1 MLDRRTLLLTAGA
14 AAVSACS
21 STGAA
26 ASDGPVRCYENGQWW
41 TGRGF
46 RAGSRCVHNG
56 MFVRRSGHGITERI
70 DLQGRF
76 VTPPFADAHQHV
88 TGPRTNEGFL
98 SFGVFYV
105 ANPNVIVLT
114 ADERQWDARPDTM
127 DTIYSMGGITAP
139 GGHPEKLYVEIL
151 RQYVYT
157 DWPRERFYGDAF
169 HLVSRPDQ
177 VEPTVA
183 LLQSQGADFIKI
195 YLLHSDDFERRR
207 DDPAFYG
214 DKGLDPALV
223 PLIVR
228 AAHARQLRVWA
239 HIENAADFRVL
250 IRSGVD
256 QCAHMPGYSCSQE
269 PLAQYAISDEDATA
283 AHRAGLS
290 VVTTALAGVQEAERT
305 PQQREIQRANLLRL
319 KAAGVPLYLGSDG
332 GEHESVLKEARYLVN
347 LGVFTP
353 AEALQRLSHDTPRM
367 IFPRRR
373 IGVLAPGYEASFV
386 TMSANPLEDI
396 SAILSLQDRVK
407 QGINVPVPN
416 QNPNPQ
422 Q

>member
-1 MLDRRTLLLTAGA
+1 MAASGA
-14 AAVSACS
+14 ALAGCTTSAELNRPA
-21 STGAA
+21 T
-26 ASDGPVRCYENGQWW
+26 CYENGRWW

-46 RAGSRCVHNG
+46 RAGFRCVRNG
-56 MFVRRSGHGITERI
+56 MFVRCSGHEIAERI

-88 TGPRTNEGFL
+88 TGPRTNDGFL
-98 SFGVFYV
+98 SFGVFYI
-105 ANPNVIVLT
+105 ANPNVIVIS
-114 ADERQWDARPDTM
+114 ASSREWDALPETV
-127 DTIYSMGGITAP
+127 DTIHSMGGITAP

-151 RQYVYT
+151 SQYVYT

-195 YLLHSDDFERRR
+195 YLLHSDEFERRR

-214 DKGLDPALV
+214 NKGLDPALV

-228 AAHARQLRVWA
+228 SAHARGFKVWA

-256 QCAHMPGYSCSQE
+256 RAAHMPGYSCGE
-269 PLAQYAISDEDATA
+269 PPLSQYAITDEDATA
-283 AHRAGLS
+283 AHRAALS
-290 VVTTALAGVQEAERT
+290 VVTTALAGVQDAERT
-305 PQQREIQRANLLRL
+305 PQEREIQRTNLLRL
-319 KAAGVPLYLGSDG
+319 KAGSVPLYLGSDG
-332 GEHESVLKEARYLVN
+332 REHESVLKEARYLVN

-353 AEALQRLSHDTPRM
+353 AEALQNLSHDTPRM
-367 IFPRRR
+367 IFPSRR

-386 TMSANPLEDI
+386 TMRANPLEDI
-396 SAILSLQDRVK
+396 SAILSLEDRVK
-407 QGINVPVPN
+407 QGIKVPVPN
-416 QNPNPQ
+416 ETPSGQ

>member
-1 MLDRRTLLLTAGA
+1 M
-14 AAVSACS
+14 
-21 STGAA
+21 A
-26 ASDGPVRCYENGQWW
+26 ASGATLAGCTSSAELNGPARSYENGQWW

-46 RAGSRCVHNG
+46 RAGTRFVRNG
-56 MFVRRSGHGITERI
+56 MFVRRGSDEIAERI

-88 TGPRTNEGFL
+88 TGPRTNDGFL
-98 SFGVFYV
+98 SFGVFYI
-105 ANPNVIVLT
+105 ANPNVIVIS
-114 ADERQWDARPDTM
+114 ASSREWDALPETV

-139 GGHPEKLYVEIL
+139 GGHPERLYVEIL
-151 RQYVYT
+151 SQYVYT

-195 YLLHSDDFERRR
+195 YLLWSDDFERRR
-207 DDPAFYG
+207 DDPANG
-214 DKGLDPALV
+214 HKGLDPALV
-223 PLIVR
+223 PLIVQ
-228 AAHARQLRVWA
+228 AAHARRLKVWA

-256 QCAHMPGYSCSQE
+256 QAAHMPGYSCAE
-269 PLAQYAISDEDATA
+269 APLSQYAITDEDAAA

-290 VVTTALAGVQEAERT
+290 VVTTALAGVLEAART
-305 PQQREIQRANLLRL
+305 PQEREIQRTNLLRL
-319 KAAGVPLYLGSDG
+319 KAARVPLYLGSDG
-332 GEHESVLKEARYLVN
+332 REHESVLKEARYLVN

-353 AEALQRLSHDTPRM
+353 AEALQNLSHDTPRM

-396 SAILSLQDRVK
+396 SATLSLQDRIK
-407 QGINVPVPN
+407 QGIKVPVPN
-416 QNPNPQ
+416 ETPSGQ